1 MLFEMKVDHSHL
13 WKTLQDLFSHR
24 EEKPKSLRELAPA
37 ACPATSL
44 LYLPSLCSSHTSL
57 LQLPQLTSHALSPR
71 PLAWLFP
78 LLRTPSVSSSFVFL
92 KHQLVHLTV
101 NHSDPSHPTKP
112 ALAFLSPDYLLLD
125 PASSGF

>member
-1 MLFEMKVDHSHL
+1 MLFEMKVDHSLL

-24 EEKPKSLRELAPA
+24 EGKPKSSRELAPA

-57 LQLPQLTSHALSPR
+57 LQLPQLTGRALSPR
-71 PLAWLFP
+71 PLAWLVP
-78 LLRTPSVSSSFVFL
+78 LLRTPSVTSFVFF

-101 NHSDPSHPTKP
+101 NHSDPSHPTKS
-112 ALAFLSPDYLLLD
+112 ALAFLSPDYLLLG
-125 PASSGF
+125 PASSGL